1 MSNFLRKFCILVT
14 SAFMWLH
21 HAVAQTTTTPTDP
34 VGAATVAGDAAL
46 ASLKS
51 DFDLLKILGL
61 VGIVVAVVLGLG
73 LYAYRHRRLMQYD
86 AVLGLLLAV
95 LVAPVLFAGFTQ
107 ILGAESRACFSAT
120 VAGGADA
127 VPFDSACA
135 SAREG
140 AANMIG
146 LKSLW
151 RTVMGES
158 IVNGMIASLGAGV
171 VKLLMYLSV
180 TVGAALLY
188 LLVRPVLKR
197 LG

>member
-1 MSNFLRKFCILVT
+1 MNHFLLKFCVLVT
-14 SAFMWLH
+14 SAFLWLH
-21 HAVAQTTTTPTDP
+21 DAVAQTAITRTDP
-34 VGAATVAGDAAL
+34 VGAASDAGDAAL

-61 VGIVVAVVLGLG
+61 VGIVVAVVLGLA
-73 LYAYRHRRLMQYD
+73 LYTYRHRRLMQYD
-86 AVLGLLLAV
+86 AVSGLLLTV
-95 LVAPVLFAGFTQ
+95 LVAPALFVGFTQ
-107 ILGAESRACFSAT
+107 ILGPESRACFSAT

-140 AANMIG
+140 AANLIG

-151 RTVMGES
+151 RTAMGES
-158 IVNGMIASLGAGV
+158 IVNGMITSLGAGI

-188 LLVRPVLKR
+188 LLIRPVLKR